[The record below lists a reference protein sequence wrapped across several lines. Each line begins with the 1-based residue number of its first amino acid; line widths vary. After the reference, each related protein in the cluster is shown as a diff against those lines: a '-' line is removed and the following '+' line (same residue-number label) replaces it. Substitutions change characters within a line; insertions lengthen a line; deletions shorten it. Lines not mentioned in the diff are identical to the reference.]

1 MINIRDEGG
10 GGVDWRI
17 NDTVKKQSPYNCRA
31 LQQGLTTAALRGHPG
46 DPASRTALDPRQ
58 PPSSNP
64 DFPLRP
70 DWAAISGFPWGLA
83 MGLMVQ
89 SYLY

>member
-1 MINIRDEGG
+1 MVNIRDEGG
-10 GGVDWRI
+10 GGIGWRI
-17 NDTVKKQSPYNCRA
+17 NDRVKKLSPYNCRA
-31 LQQGLTTAALRGHPG
+31 LQQGLTTAAAKGTSG

-64 DFPLRP
+64 AFSMRP
-70 DWAAISGFPWGLA
+70 DWAVIGLA
-83 MGLMVQ
+83 MELIVQ